1 MCMFTLFG
9 KKKNE
14 PAIKPD
20 VVVVPSNPY
29 GSESKQLSTSQ
40 VGINLIKEFEGF
52 RSNAYPDP
60 ATGGAPWT
68 IGYGTTKGVKKG
80 MTVTQAQAEQLLRD
94 DVKVFEEAVRKAV
107 KVPLTQNQF
116 DALVSFT
123 YNVGPGN
130 MTTSTL
136 IKLIN
141 LKEYKSAAEQFLR
154 WNKAAGKV
162 MAGLTRR
169 REAERKL
176 FLK

>member
-1 MCMFTLFG
+1 MCMFNLF
-9 KKKNE
+9 KKTE
-14 PAIKPD
+14 TPALKPD
-20 VVVVPSNPY
+20 VVSTPKDPY
-29 GSESKQLSTSQ
+29 GSGAKTLSTSQ

-52 RSNAYPDP
+52 RTNAYPDP

-80 MTVTQAQAEQLLRD
+80 MVVTQAQAEALLRE
-94 DVKVFEEAVRKAV
+94 DVKAFEEAVRKAV

-123 YNVGPGN
+123 YNVGPSN
-130 MTTSTL
+130 MSSSTL
-136 IKLIN
+136 IKLVN

-169 REAERKL
+169 RQAERKL